1 MPRLERSRHFVI
13 RVKTMTETIDF
24 VPDYL
29 LIGNITHDVTPEG
42 PRLGGTVSYGAF
54 TAVAL
59 GLRVGVLTS
68 ARADEPL
75 LRKLPP
81 QACVVNI
88 PAEHTT
94 TFENR
99 YANGKRTQYIY
110 HRAITLTPDML
121 PSAWR
126 QARLVHLGPIAYET
140 DPAFVSAFENS
151 AICVTPQGFMRFRE
165 PDGLVRAIPWD
176 DAEQVLSRARL
187 TVLSEEDIRHDPGLE
202 FVFARIAPLMVVTR
216 AERGGTVY
224 RNGEASDFPAEKV
237 EQVEPTGAGDVFAT
251 VLHAALDHLGDLD
264 RAIRVATYL
273 AGQSV
278 TRVGFAS
285 APTPEE
291 VAQAWR
297 L

>member
-1 MPRLERSRHFVI
+1 M
-13 RVKTMTETIDF
+13 MTEAVDF

-29 LIGNITHDVTPEG
+29 LIGHITHDVTPEG
-42 PRLGGTVSYGAF
+42 PRLGGTVSYGAH

-59 GLRVGVLTS
+59 GLRVGLLTS

-81 QACVVNI
+81 QARVVCI
-88 PAEHTT
+88 PSEHTT

-99 YANGKRTQYIY
+99 YADGRRTQYIY
-110 HRAITLTPDML
+110 HRATTLTPDML
-121 PSAWR
+121 PPAWR
-126 QARLVHLGPIAYET
+126 RARLVHLGPVAYET
-140 DPAFVSAFENS
+140 DPAFASTFENS

-165 PDGLVRAIPWD
+165 PDGLVRTVPWD
-176 DAEQVLSRARL
+176 SAEQVLTRARL

-202 FVFARIAPLMVVTR
+202 VMFARLAPLMVVTR

-224 RNGEASDFPAEKV
+224 RNGSASSFPAEEV
-237 EQVEPTGAGDVFAT
+237 EQVEPTGAGDIFAT
-251 VLHAALDHLGDLD
+251 ALHAALDRLGDLD

-291 VAQAWR
+291 VAHVWQ